1 MAIAIATSRNT
12 MATYYGTQ
20 WSWIGLATAS
30 PGTTTTPSNE
40 ATGGS
45 PAYARK
51 QTTWGTAASSAI
63 TGTAVTIDLP
73 AGTYTHFI
81 YASAATVA
89 TTNMGD
95 NGTITSSTLPTQGQ
109 LIVTPSYTQS

>member
-1 MAIAIATSRNT
+1 MPIAVATSRNT

-20 WSWIGLATAS
+20 WSWIGLATGD
-30 PGTTTTPSNE
+30 PGTSATPSNE

-63 TGTAVTIDLP
+63 TGSAVTIDLP
-73 AGTYTHFI
+73 AGTYTHFL
-81 YASAATVA
+81 YASAVTLASA
-89 TTNMGD
+89 NMGD
-95 NGTITSSTLPTQGQ
+95 KGTITSSTLPTQGQ
-109 LIVTPSYTQS
+109 LIVTPSFTMS